1 MTLVASFGL
10 ASLNIFLS
18 SWLLSISSIKVHW
31 LPSYIGTKWWAK
43 HKTHALRKAVW
54 NLMEA

>member
-10 ASLNIFLS
+10 ASLNIVLS
-18 SWLLSISSIKVHW
+18 SWLLWIFSIKVRV
-31 LPSYIGTKWWAK
+31 LPSHSGTKWWAK
-43 HKTHALRKAVW
+43 HKTHALRKTVW